1 MAFFP
6 CTISLGNI
14 DSPASQIISLKSWLK
29 GRNFM
34 KLSQKQKKVLK
45 GLGHH
50 LNPIITVGKEG
61 ISEAVILEARQILN
75 THELIKVKFLREE
88 REEFIGLVNEFEKHS
103 RTQLVQTIGRIAI
116 FYAEAKAG
124 QEKKL
129 KKAKIS
135 LPNI

>member
-1 MAFFP
+1 
-6 CTISLGNI
+6 
-14 DSPASQIISLKSWLK
+14 
-29 GRNFM
+29 M